1 MMSVRTFRIRSRSSV
16 VFVCVRCSSTVSGA
30 RNFTFI
36 SVSLS
41 TLKMFCGW
49 LFFLIC
55 ALSTYVV
62 FADIDYAL
70 ECDPGYR
77 ISAIRRTKTYYN
89 VLGSLTIECEQIA
102 RPDYTTC
109 AKQPSIPKCNGQLEG
124 CHGDTWL
131 GGFHAY
137 LLENSTQAIVLD
149 PVCCSSPHVRID
161 PTSCINDQINIAT
174 LDFAHSL
181 VADLTYRGLQCW
193 HQYNTNRTLVD
204 LLWKTEI
211 CPFQSVDFPII
222 TTDPLCEECSCAC
235 GVEQCATG
243 VEPVRIIHKKRIQ
256 SRCGC
261 DCRCS
266 YKCIKFD

>member
-1 MMSVRTFRIRSRSSV
+1 MS
-16 VFVCVRCSSTVSGA
+16 CS
-30 RNFTFI
+30 
-36 SVSLS
+36 
-41 TLKMFCGW
+41 W
-49 LFFLIC
+49 LFLVTT
-55 ALSTYVV
+55 ALSVLAAL
-62 FADIDYAL
+62 ADIDYAL
-70 ECDPGYR
+70 DCDTGYR
-77 ISAIRRTKTYYN
+77 VSGIKRTKTFYS
-89 VLGSLTIECEQIA
+89 VLGSLTIECEQIS

-109 AKQPSIPKCNGQLEG
+109 AKQPSIPKCNGQIEG

-161 PTSCINDQINIAT
+161 SFSCINDQINTAT
-174 LDFAHSL
+174 KDFSHSL
-181 VADLTYRGLQCW
+181 VSDLTYRGLQCW

-211 CPFQSVDFPII
+211 CPYESVDFPIV
-222 TTDPLCEECSCAC
+222 TTEQFCEECNCAC
-235 GVEQCATG
+235 GVEQCASG
-243 VEPVRIIHKKRIQ
+243 VEPVRIIHKKRLGK
-256 SRCGC
+256 CGC